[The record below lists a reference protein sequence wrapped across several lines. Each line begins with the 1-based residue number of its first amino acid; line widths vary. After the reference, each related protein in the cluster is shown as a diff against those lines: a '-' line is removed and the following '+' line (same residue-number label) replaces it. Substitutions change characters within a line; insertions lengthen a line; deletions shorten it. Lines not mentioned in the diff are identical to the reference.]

1 MKFEDV
7 IMDYDEELQ
16 GVQGIVKYGPYELS
30 IVSHKYSYGGDK
42 GLYEIG
48 VFNGDGMTELPGIT
62 SSGDSVKGYLTEDEV
77 NAIMT
82 KMMTIT
88 RESGKNI

>member
-42 GLYEIG
+42 LYEIG
-48 VFNGDGMTELPGIT
+48 VFGENGMTELPGIT
-62 SSGDSVKGYLTEDEV
+62 SSVASVKGYLTEDEV

>member
-7 IMDYDEELQ
+7 IMDYNEQLQ

-30 IVSHKYSYGGDK
+30 IVSHKYSYGGGN

-48 VFNGDGMTELPGIT
+48 VFGEDGMAELPGIT
-62 SSGDSVKGYLTEDEV
+62 YPGDTVKGYLTAAQV
-77 NAIMT
+77 NAIMM

-88 RESGKNI
+88 GESGKNV